1 MRLREAFNKKTDE
14 TWKKVQT
21 GGGGDSNSTFPNLLT
36 GFKNT

>member
-21 GGGGDSNSTFPNLLT
+21 GGGDSNSTFPNLLT